1 MSNAWL
7 NAVIGGAL
15 IGAAS
20 GSLMLG
26 LGRIAGVSGVFGGL
40 IKPVRDEWKWRIAF
54 IAGMV
59 CAGAFAT
66 FSGSGVLPA
75 ALASPQPIWLLI
87 GAGLLVGAGTT
98 LANGCTSGHGV
109 CGLALVSTRS
119 LVAVATFLSTGFV
132 VTYVLR
138 HLLGSA

>member
-1 MSNAWL
+1 MSHTWF

-20 GSLMLG
+20 GGLMLG

-40 IKPVRDEWKWRIAF
+40 IRPVPGESAWRIAF

-59 CAGAFAT
+59 FA
-66 FSGSGVLPA
+66 GVLAMLSGNQVPPV
-75 ALASPQPIWLLI
+75 ALASPQPIWLVI

-132 VTYVLR
+132 MTYVVR